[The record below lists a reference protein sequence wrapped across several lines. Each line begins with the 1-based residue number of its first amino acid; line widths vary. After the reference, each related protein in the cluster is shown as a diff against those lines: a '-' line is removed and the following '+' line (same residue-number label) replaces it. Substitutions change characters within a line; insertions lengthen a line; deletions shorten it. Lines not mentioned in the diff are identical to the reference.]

1 MITRIVKLS
10 FKPELVSEFLTEFE
24 KVKTRVVNSEGCLS
38 MKLLQH
44 QSNPSEFF
52 THSIWLSETALENYR
67 CSDTFIQLWST
78 IKPMFASKAEAWT
91 LQTRFEGL
99 NESVKKQ

>member
-24 KVKTRVVNSEGCLS
+24 KVKTR
-38 MKLLQH
+38 
-44 QSNPSEFF
+44 
-52 THSIWLSETALENYR
+52 
-67 CSDTFIQLWST
+67 FIQLWST

-91 LQTRFEGL
+91 LQTRFEGW

>member
-1 MITRIVKLS
+1 MITRIVKLT
-10 FKPELVSEFLTEFE
+10 FKPELISEFLTEFD
-24 KVKTRVVNSEGCLS
+24 KVKTRVVNSDGCLS

-44 QSNPSEFF
+44 QSNPCEFF
-52 THSIWLSETALENYR
+52 THSIWINETALENYR
-67 CSDTFIQLWST
+67 CSETFIQLWST

-99 NESVKKQ
+99 NEVVKKQ